1 MKKIIYILGIVTLF
15 LAGCYDDKGNYDYKE
30 VNDLVIAFTPEA
42 TSEGEDYSYFYQYRQ
57 PPLDSLKVT
66 YTPVI
71 DQTTKD
77 GEDNLEFLWTV
88 SRTEAGKKVIDSVY
102 TKELLL
108 KYPPRKASLYEVVF
122 KVKDVSTQVEYYRQ
136 LNMKTVV
143 PFVRSWFVLNG
154 PRGDRR
160 LSVIEDPNEE
170 ETAQIT
176 LDVYQDLWGVRRFQK
191 AERIMYA
198 PDQSSD
204 SRRGAALS
212 VVQPDSV
219 SWLYAFE
226 MLDYKPSRILFPNGF
241 SQKFAYGVANNTWRN
256 SVVVDQSGKFYH
268 AGMSGFYYTVKTQP
282 DVENYMVNKM
292 FMSKEGFV
300 TVWDEINR
308 KFMYYELNANNCYWA
323 NGTEYP
329 SSISGNDALLTLIP
343 NSSLDEKEWEKND
356 VLWVGQG
363 ITPRSEESGA
373 FVLGRDTAKI
383 NPIYNI
389 YHIEAGKGDKG
400 GDEEGGVSI
409 KKVELGSLD
418 VDANSCFA
426 TSVAYADQFFYTKE
440 SKVYLYNSVSK
451 EAIELYDA
459 GGVISQMQFRVCSS
473 HYNVTNENR
482 SIGLVVNKADGTGEL
497 HEIFLDEAGD
507 FMKAIVH
514 TGFGT
519 IQDIA
524 YSFVTGNI

>member
-30 VNDLVIAFTPEA
+30 VNDLTIAFTPEA
-42 TSEGEDYSYFYQYRQ
+42 TSEGEDYSYSYQYRQ

-66 YTPVI
+66 YIPVI
-71 DQTTKD
+71 SQTTKD
-77 GEDNLEFLWTV
+77 AVDNLEFLWTV
-88 SRTEAGKKVIDSVY
+88 SRTVDGKKVIDSVY
-102 TKELLL
+102 MKELLL

-122 KVKDVSTQVEYYRQ
+122 KVKDVSTQIEYYRQ

-154 PRGDRR
+154 PQGDRR

-176 LDVYQDLWGVRRFQK
+176 LDVYQDLWGARRFQK

-198 PDQSSD
+198 PDQSLD
-204 SRRGAALS
+204 YRRGAALS

-226 MLDYKPSRILFPNGF
+226 MLDYKPSRILFPSGF
-241 SQKFAYGVANNTWRN
+241 SQKFAYGVANNVWRN
-256 SVVVDQSGKFYH
+256 SVVVDQNGKFYH
-268 AGMSGFYYTVKTQP
+268 AGSTGFYYTVKTQP
-282 DVENYMVNKM
+282 DVENYTVDKM
-292 FMSKEGFV
+292 YMSTNGFV
-300 TVWDEINR
+300 TVWDKKNK
-308 KFMYYELNANNCYWA
+308 KFMYYELNQNSCYRED
-323 NGTEYP
+323 GTIYP
-329 SSISGNDALLTLIP
+329 SNDDGNTALLTLVP
-343 NSSLDEKEWEKND
+343 NGSLDENEWEKNE

-363 ITPRSEESGA
+363 ISPASEESGA
-373 FVLGRDTAKI
+373 LVIGKNTATS
-383 NPIYNI
+383 IYNM
-389 YHIEAGKGDKG
+389 YHFEAGKDKDGD
-400 GDEEGGVSI
+400 GGVSI

-459 GGVISQMQFRVCSS
+459 GGVIHQMQFRVCSS

-482 SIGLVVNKADGTGEL
+482 SIGIVVNKADGTGEL

-507 FMKAIVH
+507 FVKAIVH